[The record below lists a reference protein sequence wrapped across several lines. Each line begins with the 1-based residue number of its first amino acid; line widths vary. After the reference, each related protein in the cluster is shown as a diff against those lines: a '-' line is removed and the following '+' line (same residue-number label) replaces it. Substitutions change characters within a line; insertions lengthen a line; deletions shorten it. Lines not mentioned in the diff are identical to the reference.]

1 MCPSSASGWRSRP
14 KFRPAR
20 LSQSVVQPG
29 SQWLELRSWLAPPP
43 FLRDVLLRRT
53 VRERHRWNLSSW
65 LALVLELA
73 AVQLEMVELTLEM
86 AEHCDWKAH
95 SARVLSAVRRPIPG
109 PRIFRNDQTKPNSE
123 RSADAPALSC
133 LIWRNPAIAFFRSL
147 VSTFIRGSCFCFL
160 ALRGWY
166 HAKSHSSIFN

>member
-43 FLRDVLLRRT
+43 LLRDLLLRRT
-53 VRERHRWNLSSW
+53 VRERHRWNPSSW
-65 LALVLELA
+65 LALV
-73 AVQLEMVELTLEM
+73 VQM

-95 SARVLSAVRRPIPG
+95 SARVLSAVRKPIPG

-123 RSADAPALSC
+123 RSADAPAL
-133 LIWRNPAIAFFRSL
+133 
-147 VSTFIRGSCFCFL
+147 
-160 ALRGWY
+160 
-166 HAKSHSSIFN
+166 